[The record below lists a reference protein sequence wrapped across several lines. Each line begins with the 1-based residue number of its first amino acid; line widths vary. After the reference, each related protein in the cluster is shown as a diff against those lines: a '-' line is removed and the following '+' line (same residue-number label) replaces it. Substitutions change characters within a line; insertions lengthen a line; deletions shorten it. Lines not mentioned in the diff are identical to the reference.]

1 MTINYVDRQV
11 QEPGMDLDSLMSFMI
26 PEAKPPRTVL
36 SIDEDNIED
45 GDLFV
50 ARDGIYEFKKKV
62 IGNFWSLKEKFKDPI
77 PLMPEIDAKFISNPD
92 LPKIPG
98 YLFQG
103 IIRFYRNIYKTNKN
117 EVMAQIWWDRSK
129 QEYLVEVPVQRVSGA
144 SISYDK
150 EGVFYT
156 NPDLTCVLTS
166 HSHHTMGAFYSGTDN
181 TDEKGRD
188 GQYSFVFGGLKEN
201 GDGTFNYTTVQRVC
215 YKDTFINLNID
226 DIFDF
231 SAEGHYEVPEELYL
245 NITERAPTVVT
256 TTKSYPMG
264 NYYTGASSI
273 ASSKAK
279 PWTNTGS
286 GGYPYYDDY
295 FDYYN
300 AYYPVGNGRDYS
312 SNYGGGKYSTNTA
325 IDLGLIFTKIEDV
338 AADIN
343 VKYPGLNL
351 KTTDVEIVQPFFQ
364 KAFEHSHSDVTTEPV
379 WEPNKVEEH
388 IAKAFE
394 NFQYALG
401 KYTNMDNFIINEAIP
416 HMFEGL
422 LNYFTK
428 NEAPSFSLEEEF
440 SEDSSGQYDAT
451 IEYLSGAGLYA
462 MHHAFAN
469 IYADTNLIN
478 PIDEGIPTIEESA
491 KSMFWNS

>member
-1 MTINYVDRQV
+1 M
-11 QEPGMDLDSLMSFMI
+11 
-26 PEAKPPRTVL
+26 
-36 SIDEDNIED
+36 
-45 GDLFV
+45 
-50 ARDGIYEFKKKV
+50 
-62 IGNFWSLKEKFKDPI
+62 
-77 PLMPEIDAKFISNPD
+77 
-92 LPKIPG
+92 
-98 YLFQG
+98 
-103 IIRFYRNIYKTNKN
+103 
-117 EVMAQIWWDRSK
+117 
-129 QEYLVEVPVQRVSGA
+129 
-144 SISYDK
+144 
-150 EGVFYT
+150 
-156 NPDLTCVLTS
+156 
-166 HSHHTMGAFYSGTDN
+166 AFYSGTDN
-181 TDEKGRD
+181 SDEKGRD

-256 TTKSYPMG
+256 ATKSYPAG
-264 NYYTGASSI
+264 NYYTGTSSI
-273 ASSKAK
+273 GSSKAK

-286 GGYPYYDDY
+286 SGYPYYDDY
-295 FDYYN
+295 ADYYN
-300 AYYPVGNGRDYS
+300 VYDPVGNGRDYN
-312 SNYGGGKYSTNTA
+312 SNYGGGKYSINTA
-325 IDLGLIFTKIEDV
+325 IDLGLTFTKIEDV

-343 VKYPGLNL
+343 NKYPGLNL

-379 WEPNKVEEH
+379 WESNKVEEH

-422 LNYFTK
+422 LNYFAK

-462 MHHAFAN
+462 MHYAFAN